1 MSFRA
6 SEKYGINASI
16 DTCFVCGKD
25 TNVVLFGTSYKDEN
39 GKTAEA
45 PRKVCTG
52 QLCDYCQKVI
62 DDGGIFFI
70 AVKDGE
76 FGNNPYRTGQVSAI
90 KEEAVQRMFPNFPYK
105 KINYIEETAYK
116 QIFESQTL

>member
-16 DTCFVCGKD
+16 DTCFICSKES
-25 TNVVLFGTSYKDEN
+25 NVVLFGTSYKDEN

-52 QLCDYCQKVI
+52 QLCDDCQKVI

-76 FGNNPYRTGQVSAI
+76 SGNNPYRTGQIGAL
-90 KEEAVQRMFPNFPYK
+90 KEEAVQRMFPDFPYK
-105 KINYIEETAYK
+105 KINYIEESTYK
-116 QIFESQTL
+116 QIFESNA